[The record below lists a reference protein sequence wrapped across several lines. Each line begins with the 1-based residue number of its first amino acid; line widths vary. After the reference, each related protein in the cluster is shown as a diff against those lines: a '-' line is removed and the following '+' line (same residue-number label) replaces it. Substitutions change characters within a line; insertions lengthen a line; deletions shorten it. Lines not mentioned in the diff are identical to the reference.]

1 MAAILII
8 AEDSSVI
15 RFLREVLESDG
26 HQIYAGEPGTA
37 PADLRAT
44 SNFRFDIL
52 IADAPQ
58 TDPTGCETAEGLSQA
73 MPGMPV
79 IVLSDSP
86 YPGGI
91 PPKWRL
97 LVKPF
102 RARALLDLVAEIGPR
117 PS

>member
-26 HQIYAGEPGTA
+26 HQIYAGEPGA
-37 PADLRAT
+37 SAGDLRH
-44 SNFRFDIL
+44 NLKFRFDIL

-58 TDPTGCETAEGLSQA
+58 TDPSGCETAEELSRS
-73 MPGMPV
+73 MPGVPV
-79 IVLSDSP
+79 VVLCDAP

-91 PPKWRL
+91 PPEWRL

-102 RARALLDLVAEIGPR
+102 RARALLDLITEIGSR